1 MPSRTLSR
9 KCSPERSLSPTPS
22 PPVTITIDVVHSFL
36 LVGVIWMY
44 ISLYNARFK
53 MTKLAPVFFI
63 VHFLTNLQNI
73 LHLLR
78 KIYELNVVGLER
90 IMESFAK
97 ERLAFMKNSSNQNNR
112 CVVLIIVIKQI
123 ITVCISMIYIV
134 GLQWYRIAL
143 ICKKVS
149 GLLNLEEPSVKDQLK
164 GGSFINYYM
173 V

>member
-1 MPSRTLSR
+1 MAWPYPLTASHPRHPHRDVAT
-9 KCSPERSLSPTPS
+9 ES
-22 PPVTITIDVVHSFL
+22 PPPSSACLQDL
-36 LVGVIWMY
+36 L
-44 ISLYNARFK
+44 RFK
-53 MTKLAPVFFI
+53 MTKLTPVFFI

-78 KIYELNVVGLER
+78 KIYELNVAGLER